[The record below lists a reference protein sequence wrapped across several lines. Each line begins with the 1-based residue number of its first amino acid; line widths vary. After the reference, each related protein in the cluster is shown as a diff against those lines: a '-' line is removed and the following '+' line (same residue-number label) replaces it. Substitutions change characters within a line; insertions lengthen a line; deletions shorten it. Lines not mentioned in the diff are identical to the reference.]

1 LKWGICVGPAWSR
14 IKEKKMV
21 KIAEV
26 VTEFSAEG
34 FSNTGKQTR
43 GRVLRDVRA
52 AVYSFQVDDEARGL
66 STPSGEYTSEEDA
79 RAALFE
85 YWDKCEEALKASGT
99 PSWKPKY

>member
-1 LKWGICVGPAWSR
+1 
-14 IKEKKMV
+14 MV